1 MRVSRSLRCARFAGV
16 LLLGLLWIALP
27 SAADTIIVT
36 GVGADGPSVNGGQF
50 EAQGWAQTQ
59 TYDDVSISVELF
71 SWMPGATFDITAYL
85 TDAIGP
91 SATSSALA
99 STSFSG
105 ETPDSNPQ
113 TFMLFSGLTLGPGD
127 YFLTLSSTDN
137 GGGEQGALWPLECGS
152 GCPLA
157 LDSGVTLLS
166 QYFVNQSFGAQDL
179 AYAPGSTFMTSSP
192 ALNLTITNDPP
203 DPAVPEPA
211 TLPAAIVGMAGL
223 LIAGRFCGRRG

>member
-105 ETPDSNPQ
+105 ETARFQPADLYAVQRPY
-113 TFMLFSGLTLGPGD
+113 PR
-127 YFLTLSSTDN
+127 
-137 GGGEQGALWPLECGS
+137 AWR
-152 GCPLA
+152 
-157 LDSGVTLLS
+157 LL
-166 QYFVNQSFGAQDL
+166 
-179 AYAPGSTFMTSSP
+179 
-192 ALNLTITNDPP
+192 LNI
-203 DPAVPEPA
+203 
-211 TLPAAIVGMAGL
+211 IQHG
-223 LIAGRFCGRRG
+223 